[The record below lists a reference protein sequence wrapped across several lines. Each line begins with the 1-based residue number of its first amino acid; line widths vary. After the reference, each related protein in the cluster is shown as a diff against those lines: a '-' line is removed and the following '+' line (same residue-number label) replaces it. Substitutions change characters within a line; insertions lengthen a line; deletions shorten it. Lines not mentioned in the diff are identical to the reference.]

1 MTGDLTKGISDD
13 RIVERFKAY
22 EVISS
27 LKVLYDLLVDLLC

>member
-1 MTGDLTKGISDD
+1 MTGDLTKGLSDD